1 MSFGGLYISVSGIK
15 ANERS
20 LDTISHNI
28 ANVNNADYV
37 RQNVIHAFSRYRNIE
52 NGSIQVGTG
61 VNVQEI
67 RQMRDEFL
75 DLKYRKENTI
85 LGYWQSQ
92 GDILGEIE
100 AVFNEKTDSQT
111 GLQDV
116 LNEFWDGWD
125 ELYKEAD
132 SLTIRGVLHERAISL
147 TETINHMSDQLNSIQ
162 LDLNKEILNEA
173 EKVNTLL
180 SQISELN
187 SKITMTES
195 PGSNIKAN
203 DFRDERNALIDEL
216 SELLPVDYY
225 ESNNHGIVVSL
236 NGRDLING
244 EYSNPIEI
252 KKDSR
257 GFGYLYWSDTGE
269 EIQQKEGGQLFG
281 YIHARDVVI
290 DKYRDKLNIFVKTI
304 ADKINECVKKGY
316 DLEGNPGVS
325 FFLGNLPDGSDIDA
339 SNIRV
344 NPELS
349 NFNKIAISTD
359 PTERG
364 NGEIIKKY
372 IDDLKDKKFS
382 ELDGSTF
389 EVYYRNVILDLGI
402 DGNQASTIVQNQ
414 NSLLK
419 EISDRKSS
427 ISGVS
432 LEEEITDMINY
443 QHSYI
448 ANTRVFNVIDEMMDL
463 IINRM
468 VQ

>member
-1 MSFGGLYISVSGIK
+1 MIWK
-15 ANERS
+15 
-20 LDTISHNI
+20 
-28 ANVNNADYV
+28 
-37 RQNVIHAFSRYRNIE
+37 
-52 NGSIQVGTG
+52 
-61 VNVQEI
+61 EI
-67 RQMRDEFL
+67 RE
-75 DLKYRKENTI
+75 YR
-85 LGYWQSQ
+85 
-92 GDILGEIE
+92 
-100 AVFNEKTDSQT
+100 
-111 GLQDV
+111 
-116 LNEFWDGWD
+116 
-125 ELYKEAD
+125 
-132 SLTIRGVLHERAISL
+132 
-147 TETINHMSDQLNSIQ
+147 
-162 LDLNKEILNEA
+162 
-173 EKVNTLL
+173 
-180 SQISELN
+180 
-187 SKITMTES
+187 
-195 PGSNIKAN
+195 
-203 DFRDERNALIDEL
+203 
-216 SELLPVDYY
+216 
-225 ESNNHGIVVSL
+225 
-236 NGRDLING
+236 
-244 EYSNPIEI
+244 
-252 KKDSR
+252 
-257 GFGYLYWSDTGE
+257 
-269 EIQQKEGGQLFG
+269 
-281 YIHARDVVI
+281 
-290 DKYRDKLNIFVKTI
+290 
-304 ADKINECVKKGY
+304 
-316 DLEGNPGVS
+316 